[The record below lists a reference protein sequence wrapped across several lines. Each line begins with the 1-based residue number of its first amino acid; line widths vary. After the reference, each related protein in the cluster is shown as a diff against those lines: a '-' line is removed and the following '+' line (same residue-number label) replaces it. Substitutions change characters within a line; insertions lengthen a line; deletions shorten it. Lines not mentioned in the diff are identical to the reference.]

1 MKYQELITT
10 IIVVVIASLIASY
23 LDYLLLEDL
32 RNQKRIKNERMSRY
46 GNF

>member
-23 LDYLLLEDL
+23 LDFLLIEDL
-32 RNQKRIKNERMSRY
+32 RQKKRLSYERMRH